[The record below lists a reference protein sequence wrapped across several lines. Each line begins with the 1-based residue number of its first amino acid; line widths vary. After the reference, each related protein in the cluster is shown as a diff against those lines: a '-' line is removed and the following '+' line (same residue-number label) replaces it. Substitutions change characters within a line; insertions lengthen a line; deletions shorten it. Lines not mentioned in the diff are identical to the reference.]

1 MINDVK
7 TYKLCKY
14 FVTLKGNLKIDRRV
28 QVINTGNIYYDSFNN
43 NFLDLIAKR
52 GSDFDTGHPENY
64 YIYLLYYYNYIIITI
79 IILL

>member
-1 MINDVK
+1 M
-7 TYKLCKY
+7 CKDL
-14 FVTLKGNLKIDRRV
+14 VTLKGNLKTDRRV
-28 QVINTGNIYYDSFNN
+28 QATGNIYYDSFNN